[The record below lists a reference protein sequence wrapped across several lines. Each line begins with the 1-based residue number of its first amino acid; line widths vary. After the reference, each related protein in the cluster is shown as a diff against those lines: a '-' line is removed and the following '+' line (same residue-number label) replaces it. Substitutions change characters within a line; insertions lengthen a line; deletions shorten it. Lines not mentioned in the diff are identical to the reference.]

1 MSPSNEKTLRPVM
14 GDFAS
19 IRCTKAIVVGVEKAL
34 GERAAHVAL
43 INAGRMRGREIAEQS
58 FEGKNVPLNE
68 AAPLLNQAIGAEG
81 TRLCVVE
88 SVTESGDA
96 IHVALSDTLCSAGE
110 PQGSPRQ
117 LTFTMGAIQGAFE
130 VLTGRPLKAKQI
142 ESVLRGGR
150 FDVVELVN
158 RI

>member
-1 MSPSNEKTLRPVM
+1 MNAPSDHTLRPQI

-58 FEGKNVPLNE
+58 FGGRSVAL
-68 AAPLLNQAIGAEG
+68 ADTAPLLNQAIGAEG
-81 TRLCVVE
+81 TRLCIVE
-88 SVTESGDA
+88 RVSEKDGA
-96 IHVALSDTLCSAGE
+96 IHVALSETLCSAGE
-110 PQGSPRQ
+110 PQGSPRL

-130 VLTGRPLKAKQI
+130 VVTGRPLKAKQI
-142 ESVLRGGR
+142 ESVLRGGSY
-150 FDVVELVN
+150 DVIELVN
-158 RI
+158 RV